1 MKKLLVAGV
10 IAFGGGLI
18 CTSANAWEKAITD
31 TNGYVVQ
38 SASDESTQNQNSIIS
53 GANFPGGAPVA
64 GKDYLVNGGLTTR
77 TPVTANAD
85 NTFKG
90 ASFTLD
96 EGANFLL
103 KGPGS
108 KITIADLRIYNAKI
122 SQGDGN
128 SLKTL
133 RGGMTVYGTPSAP
146 SIIEGSG
153 NSGMRRF
160 SIESAISGASGTLI
174 KAQHSEEPDAAGAQ
188 FYTFLKGDN
197 SGYLGSFEVESA
209 DNGICLVGFNN
220 KAFGSSPDITL
231 TNNGKLFGG
240 GSGTISLSGA
250 AIKISNGGLFG
261 VYSKS
266 GSEVGLSLAGGSTIS
281 GTGVLTIN
289 NSGAEG
295 NHSRR
300 VQLGGV
306 TITGIDGIQVDNG
319 VLQLASGYDNA
330 TIPITVTQS
339 KMFRTLDGI
348 HAGPVTLKAGS
359 NIDSANG
366 SISLASLTLEAT
378 EAGAPF
384 IRKFLSSGLITVNG
398 NLVNNIGSGGK
409 IHIDFTV
416 LDVQQLAVQ
425 TYRVLSAANLGEPG
439 VTAADFVAT
448 ADNTDETLQAYV
460 TNGVFSIETD
470 GNVKCL
476 VYTLNKTAVYS
487 NGVDEYSDHSFTAGT
502 HWSDSKPPHSD
513 ADYFIKSG
521 HQIRSV
527 RGASSKFDGNSL
539 TVLSGG
545 KVTVQGGASGVKA
558 TVDDLRI
565 CGGGILTTT
574 THWGNNLD
582 GKVTVYGSSSDPAI
596 YETEWASS
604 SGEKSGRHLTVL
616 SSIAGS
622 GSILCRYQ
630 NQAATTPDAP
640 VAGLNLRGDNTGFT
654 GEWQIAH
661 PAAQATF
668 ARAENFGGASALVFN
683 SNGIFKAQ
691 GGSFAIS
698 APVVVKNV
706 GSVSGNEELTNG
718 GTISVDTNQ
727 TLTINGVVS
736 GAGILR
742 KTGGGALLLN
752 AANTIAE
759 PLVVKQGFIG
769 GAGKVAA
776 VELKDGA
783 GFDVSAAQT
792 TPFEIGSLAVE
803 GEITL
808 NIHDAANV
816 DASRIAIAK
825 VGTLTGA
832 LGTVKAAMDGGSRRT
847 YRLSVSS
854 GILYATVGGTII
866 VIR

>member
-1 MKKLLVAGV
+1 MKRLLIAGV

-18 CTSANAWEKAITD
+18 CSSANAWEKAITD
-31 TNGYVVQ
+31 TTGYVVQ
-38 SASDESTQNQNSIIS
+38 SASDGYNQNSIIS
-53 GANFPGGAPVA
+53 GAHFPEGAPVP
-64 GKDYLVNGGLTTR
+64 GKHYLVTGLDTR
-77 TPVTANAD
+77 TPPTANVS

-90 ASFTLD
+90 DSFTLD
-96 EGANFLL
+96 CGANFLL
-103 KGPGS
+103 KGAGS
-108 KITIADLRIYNAKI
+108 KITIADLRIYNALI
-122 SQGDGN
+122 SQGDGG
-128 SLKTL
+128 STKTL
-133 RGGMTVYGTPSAP
+133 AGSMTVKGTVDAP
-146 SIIEGSG
+146 SIIQGSANG
-153 NSGMRRF
+153 GRRSLF
-160 SIESAISGASGTLI
+160 VDSAIRGESTARI
-174 KAQHSEEPDAAGAQ
+174 KVQRCSTDPEDTAGAQ
-188 FYTFLKGDN
+188 FYTFLTGDN
-197 SGYLGSFEVESA
+197 SGYLGSFEVES
-209 DNGICLVGFNN
+209 DGNGICLVGFNN
-220 KAFGSSPDITL
+220 NAFGSSPDITL

-250 AIKISNGGLFG
+250 AITLNNGGLLG

-266 GSEVGLSLAGGSTIS
+266 GSDVGLSIEGGSTIS

-289 NSGAEG
+289 NSGVEG

-319 VLQLASGYDNA
+319 VLQLASGYSNA
-330 TIPITVTQS
+330 KIPITVTQQ
-339 KMFRTLDGI
+339 KMFRTHNGI
-348 HAGPVTLKAGS
+348 NAGPVTLKAGS
-359 NIDSANG
+359 NIDSAND

-378 EAGAPF
+378 DSGAPF
-384 IRKFLSSGLITVNG
+384 IRKFLSFGLITVNG
-398 NLVNNIGSGGK
+398 NLVNNLGSGGK
-409 IHIDFTV
+409 IRIDFTV
-416 LDVQQLAVQ
+416 IDSSHLAAQ
-425 TYRVLSAANLGEPG
+425 KYRVLSAANLGEPS

-448 ADNTDETLQAYV
+448 ADNTDETLRAAV
-460 TNGVFSIETD
+460 TNGTFSIETD
-470 GNVKCL
+470 GNVKYL
-476 VYTLNKTAVYS
+476 VYTLNKKAVYS
-487 NGVDEYSDHSFTAGT
+487 NGVDGYNDHSFTAGT
-502 HWSDSKPPHSD
+502 RWSDGAAPHSD

-527 RGASSKFDGNSL
+527 RGASSKFNGNSL

-545 KVTVQGGASGVKA
+545 KVTVQGGTSGVKA
-558 TVDDLRI
+558 TVADLRL

-574 THWGNNLD
+574 TDWGNNLD
-582 GKVTVYGSSSDPAI
+582 GAVTVYGSSSNPAI
-596 YETEWASS
+596 YETEWSS
-604 SGEKSGRHLTVL
+604 SSAEKTGRHLTVL

-630 NQAATTPDAP
+630 NPEAKTLGAP

-668 ARAENFGGASALVFN
+668 ASAENFGGASALVFN
-683 SNGIFKAQ
+683 SNGVFWAQ

-698 APVVVKNV
+698 VPVVVKNV

-718 GTISVDTNQ
+718 GTISVDENQ

-742 KTGGGALLLN
+742 KTDAGSLLLN
-752 AANTIAE
+752 AENTIAE
-759 PLVVKQGFIG
+759 PVVVKQGFIG
-769 GAGKVAA
+769 GAGKVAG

-808 NIHDAANV
+808 NIRDAANV
-816 DASRIAIAK
+816 DTSRIAIAK
-825 VGTLTGA
+825 VGTLTGS
-832 LGTVKAAMDGGSRRT
+832 LGKAKTTVDGGKSVDYT
-847 YRLSVSS
+847 LSVAN
-854 GILYATVGGTII
+854 GVLYAAKQGL
-866 VIR
+866 VIMLY

>member
-1 MKKLLVAGV
+1 MKRLLIAGV
-10 IAFGGGLI
+10 IAFGGGSI
-18 CTSANAWEKAITD
+18 CTSAHAWEKAISD
-31 TNGYVVQ
+31 TSGYVVQ
-38 SASDESTQNQNSIIS
+38 SADDGYNQNSIIS
-53 GANFPGGAPVA
+53 GAHFPGGAPVA
-64 GKDYLVNGGLTTR
+64 GKNYLVNGGLTTR
-77 TPVTANAD
+77 TPGTANAD

-103 KGPGS
+103 KGSGS

-122 SQGDGN
+122 SQGDGK

-133 RGGMTVYGTPSAP
+133 KGGMTVHGTPSAP

-153 NSGMRRF
+153 NSGWRRF
-160 SIESAISGASGTLI
+160 SIESAISGASGTRI
-174 KAQHSEEPDAAGAQ
+174 KVQHSEETDAAGEQ
-188 FYTFLKGDN
+188 FYTFLTGDN
-197 SGYLGSFEVESA
+197 SGYLGSFEVES
-209 DNGICLVGFNN
+209 DGNGICLVGFNN
-220 KAFGSSPDITL
+220 NAFGSSPDITL

-250 AIKISNGGLFG
+250 AITLNNGGLFG

-266 GSEVGLSLAGGSTIS
+266 GSDVGLSLADGSTIS

-295 NHSRR
+295 IHSRR

-306 TITGIDGIQVDNG
+306 TITGIDRIQVDNG

-330 TIPITVTQS
+330 TIPITVTQQ
-339 KMFRTLDGI
+339 KMFRTHNGI
-348 HAGPVTLKAGS
+348 NAGPVTLKAGS
-359 NIDSANG
+359 NIDSADG

-378 EAGAPF
+378 EAVAPF
-384 IRKFLSSGLITVNG
+384 IRKFLSSGVIAIDGDLEN
-398 NLVNNIGSGGK
+398 NLGSGGK
-409 IHIDFTV
+409 IRIDFTV
-416 LDVQQLAVQ
+416 TDSLHLAAQ
-425 TYRVLSAANLGEPG
+425 KYRVLSAANLGEPD

-448 ADNTDETLQAYV
+448 ADNTDETLRAHV

-470 GNVKCL
+470 GNVKYL
-476 VYTLNKTAVYS
+476 VYTLNKKAVYS
-487 NGVDEYSDHSFTAGT
+487 NGVDGYDDHSFTAGT

-527 RGASSKFDGNSL
+527 RNASSKFDGNSL

-545 KVTVQGGASGVKA
+545 KVTVQGGTSGVKA
-558 TVDDLRI
+558 TVADLRL

-574 THWGNNLD
+574 TDWGNNLD
-582 GKVTVYGSSSDPAI
+582 GAVTVYGSSSNPAI
-596 YETEWASS
+596 YETAWVSTSA
-604 SGEKSGRHLTVL
+604 EKTGRHLTVL

-622 GSILCRYQ
+622 GSILCRYK
-630 NQAATTPDAP
+630 NQADTTLGAP
-640 VAGLNLRGDNTGFT
+640 VAGLNLRGNNTGFT

-668 ARAENFGGASALVFN
+668 ASAENFGGASALVFN
-683 SNGIFKAQ
+683 SNGVFWAQ

-706 GSVSGNEELTNG
+706 GSVPGNEELTNG
-718 GTISVDTNQ
+718 GTIIVDENQ

-742 KTGGGALLLN
+742 KTGAGSLLLN
-752 AANTIAE
+752 AENTISE

-808 NIHDAANV
+808 NIRDAANV
-816 DASRIAIAK
+816 DTSRIAIAK
-825 VGTLTGA
+825 VGTLTGS
-832 LGTVKAAMDGGSRRT
+832 LGKAKTTVDGGKSVDYT
-847 YRLSVSS
+847 LSVAD
-854 GILYATVGGTII
+854 GVLYAAKQGL
-866 VIR
+866 VIMLY